1 MKLKIKLMESD
12 LAYYQKHHNLEPP
25 RTTKK
30 AIAESYSNSKSVSRL
45 STERRLSTPSQ
56 SVTKKRKS
64 QSREKEQTTKTPKKA
79 MNTSHQQQSQS

>member
-12 LAYYQKHHNLEPP
+12 LAYYQKHHNGEPP

-45 STERRLSTPSQ
+45 GTERRLSTP
-56 SVTKKRKS
+56 
-64 QSREKEQTTKTPKKA
+64 
-79 MNTSHQQQSQS
+79 